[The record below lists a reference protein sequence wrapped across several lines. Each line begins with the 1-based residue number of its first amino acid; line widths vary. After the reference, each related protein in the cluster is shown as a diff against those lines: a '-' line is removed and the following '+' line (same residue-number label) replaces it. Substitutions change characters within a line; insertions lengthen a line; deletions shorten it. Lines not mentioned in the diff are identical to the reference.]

1 MNLIRY
7 SYPQYRLASPVLT
20 RSPWGGLE
28 AEIDRLFGW
37 PSNEVG
43 TAESP
48 ARLPVEVHEDK
59 TAAYVRAELPGVNR
73 ADINLEIA
81 EGALT
86 ITATRK
92 IPALATATAAGA
104 TEGEGASSFVLR
116 RTVTLGEEIDAEK
129 VSATHENGLLTVTL
143 PKREQAQPK
152 KITVA
157 IK

>member
-7 SYPQYRLASPVLT
+7 SYPQYRLAAPLLT

-28 AEIDRLFGW
+28 AEIDRLFGGS
-37 PSNEVG
+37 PNEVG

-59 TAAYVRAELPGVNR
+59 TAAYVRAELAGVNR
-73 ADINLEIA
+73 DDINLEILD
-81 EGALT
+81 GALT

-92 IPALATATAAGA
+92 IPALPNAV
-104 TEGEGASSFVLR
+104 EGEGASTIVLR
-116 RTVTLGEEIDAEK
+116 RTVTLGEEIDTEK
-129 VSATHENGLLTVTL
+129 VSAAHENGLLTVTL

-157 IK
+157 VK